1 MVKKL
6 VYLLVASIIGSFLY
20 LRSLNHAYLVKEI
33 ELMKEAFSA
42 GTFGDYLG
50 YTSPYFRER
59 LEIEDADF
67 RISVYEVLAAED
79 GRAKTGVAVFVS
91 HLNEERFRI
100 SEDFGD
106 QNDRTDL
113 AVASDRLIYSHLE
126 EMKLRGDFISQSYGY
141 RKYGGYYYLFYPDEE
156 AEYHCELSDYEGNVF
171 SEFSFNFEASFPKHA
186 ALEELDGVWVR
197 TGSGVSIRDGSSPWS
212 APSPT
217 ASCSPTG
224 PSSSPSEFSSF
235 ENPSSKGN
243 ERSPERFFHSWKGF
257 FSNII

>member
-186 ALEELDGVWVR
+186 ALEELDGVLGSDWERGFDQGRKLSLVR
-197 TGSGVSIRDGSSPWS
+197 PFANRIMLAYGTIVIAFGIFLFRKSIFKR
-212 APSPT
+212 
-217 ASCSPTG
+217 
-224 PSSSPSEFSSF
+224 
-235 ENPSSKGN
+235 K
-243 ERSPERFFHSWKGF
+243 
-257 FSNII
+257 

>member
-186 ALEELDGVWVR
+186 ALEEWMGFGFGLGAGFR
-197 TGSGVSIRDGSSPWS
+197 SGTEALLGPPLRQPHHARLRGHRHRLRNFPLSKIHLQKEMSARLSAFFIHGRD
-212 APSPT
+212 
-217 ASCSPTG
+217 
-224 PSSSPSEFSSF
+224 
-235 ENPSSKGN
+235 
-243 ERSPERFFHSWKGF
+243 FFR
-257 FSNII
+257 I